1 MNSVLQPSFLVRNAG
16 IFVLTVFAVAH
27 AAGVIIN
34 FSKID
39 FLALLLSGVIFVLRI
54 IYLNRFKDFSLNAAR
69 PILWISW
76 DISMIVMPVL
86 LFNIYSD
93 SIYPNAQ
100 LVITPKDINF
110 SILIGVMVLTIHF
123 FASYFYKNDKYSNTD
138 YYPSISEMM
147 FWILAVM
154 GATLW
159 FCALV
164 AAKYFG
170 TGTLSMEGNLLPYKM
185 SGVINFFAYY
195 FPSFYVLFLLDGVLK
210 FKRNIFLALIPILCL
225 SALTAYVSLSKAAVI
240 APMVMIG
247 LYIVLSRRM
256 TFGVAIMGGI
266 LLFLAFLSGSYISS
280 FRESL
285 HTIRYKTWNEM
296 TADYGALDYLHRV
309 FRDGTLFQKFHAYS
323 DTVDLSQ
330 ELESYGNNPSDLHT
344 YGIDKTPLNSMHSSG
359 CSTLVSVYCFG
370 LQYVPVAVVIMSLVT
385 LFIDYGLPRSKW
397 IFSSLLFRTYITF
410 YVCLMMFNLSMVQFL
425 SPIFFGSGNV
435 ITGVLIPLAILFA
448 YVIYIAFFCRKR
460 VDETL
465 G

>member
-1 MNSVLQPSFLVRNAG
+1 MGPIHKGYRTYTKAIVSSDDIRSCYAEAFHMDISKIKATGFPRTDMFFNDQYKENIKKSFYQRHPRYQGKKIIL
-16 IFVLTVFAVAH
+16 FAPTYRGAPVSKATYD
-27 AAGVIIN
+27 

-54 IYLNRFKDFSLNAAR
+54 IYLNRFNDFSLNAAR

-170 TGTLSMEGNLLPYKM
+170 TGTFNMEGNLLPYKM
-185 SGVINFFAYY
+185 SGIINFFAYY

-210 FKRNIFLALIPILCL
+210 FKRNIFLALIPILGL
-225 SALTAYVSLSKAAVI
+225 SALTAYVSLSKAAIIRPV
-240 APMVMIG
+240 VMIA

-256 TFGVAIMGGI
+256 TFWFAITGVT
-266 LLFLAFLSGSYISS
+266 LLFFAFLSGSYIAS
-280 FRESL
+280 FRDSL
-285 HTIRYKTWNEM
+285 NSIRYKTWNEM
-296 TADYGALDYLHRV
+296 TADYGALD
-309 FRDGTLFQKFHAYS
+309 
-323 DTVDLSQ
+323 
-330 ELESYGNNPSDLHT
+330 
-344 YGIDKTPLNSMHSSG
+344 
-359 CSTLVSVYCFG
+359 
-370 LQYVPVAVVIMSLVT
+370 
-385 LFIDYGLPRSKW
+385 
-397 IFSSLLFRTYITF
+397 
-410 YVCLMMFNLSMVQFL
+410 
-425 SPIFFGSGNV
+425 
-435 ITGVLIPLAILFA
+435 
-448 YVIYIAFFCRKR
+448 
-460 VDETL
+460 
-465 G
+465 